1 MSKTKERIVETA
13 ITLFNE
19 TGYEAISLRDIADAA
34 GTTIGNL
41 TYHFHHK
48 EDLLVAIQKKIELDF
63 INFAN
68 DSSETGE
75 AALNELIMIFNK
87 SAELKAHNRF
97 FFVDFDAIISDNP
110 TLRKSVQAF
119 RKRLYQ
125 AYQQCFA
132 KMVKF
137 GVFRKDISPQQYDCL
152 ILALLT
158 IDYAWELRYSPKRE
172 FNPTSDTAAL
182 SISAIYPYLTERGRT
197 IFNNSEG

>member
-13 ITLFNE
+13 IALFNKS
-19 TGYEAISLRDIADAA
+19 GYAAISLRDIADAA

-63 INFAN
+63 VNFAD

-87 SAELKAHNRF
+87 SAELKAHNSF
-97 FFVDFDAIISDNP
+97 FFTDFDAIISDNP

-132 KMVKF
+132 KLVKL
-137 GVFRKDISPQQYDCL
+137 GVFRKDISSQQYDCL
-152 ILALLT
+152 VLALLT
-158 IDYAWELRYSPKRE
+158 VDYACELRYSPKRE